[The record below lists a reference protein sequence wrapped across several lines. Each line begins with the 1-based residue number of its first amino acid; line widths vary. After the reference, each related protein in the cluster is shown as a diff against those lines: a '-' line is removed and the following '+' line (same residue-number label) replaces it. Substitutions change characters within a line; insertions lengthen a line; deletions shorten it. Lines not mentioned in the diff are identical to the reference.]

1 MCDASDF
8 ALGAVLGQRKDMAL
22 HVISY
27 ASKTLDNAQANYT
40 TTEKELLAIVYAF
53 DKFRSYLVGNKCIV
67 FTDHA
72 TIKFLLSK
80 KEAKPRLIRWILL
93 LQEFDIEIHDK
104 KGAENVVADH
114 LSRIETAPIDSVLI
128 NDSIPREQLL

>member
-1 MCDASDF
+1 
-8 ALGAVLGQRKDMAL
+8 
-22 HVISY
+22 
-27 ASKTLDNAQANYT
+27 
-40 TTEKELLAIVYAF
+40 
-53 DKFRSYLVGNKCIV
+53 LVGNKCIV

-128 NDSIPREQLL
+128 NDSIPGEQLL